1 MNPFKWITGSRKKG
15 APILLSVTPPRTGQ
29 RTMLGVEN
37 LLQSIAVP
45 EPFSLELV
53 GDRDGVRL
61 IVRCL
66 DSQAVRRQI
75 AVHYPQARVELIA
88 AGDDPLSVPEDQ
100 EAWTMTLR
108 SSGPDQVPF
117 RQFRDTDLVDE
128 GSDPMLAL
136 VGALS
141 ALRGGERI
149 VSRLLLRSLGPQWSA
164 AYQQEEIRRSTYRS
178 AATEE
183 ARVNHGEIARLMLHP
198 GADGDEGTRGRRGL
212 AEEIVAPADDGSA
225 APHPASVVP
234 PSRGLSRGPGLIRR
248 FIRGSPRRSGHAPVC
263 PSRRQSRRSSRR
275 RCVDSRR

>member
-15 APILLSVTPPRTGQ
+15 APFLLSVTPPRTGQ

-61 IVRCL
+61 LVRCL
-66 DSQAVRRQI
+66 DSQVVRRQI

-88 AGDDPLSVPEDQ
+88 AGDDPLSVSEDQ

-108 SSGPDQVPF
+108 SSGPDQVPL

-141 ALRGGERI
+141 AFACRGKNR
-149 VSRLLLRSLGPQWSA
+149 
-164 AYQQEEIRRSTYRS
+164 
-178 AATEE
+178 
-183 ARVNHGEIARLMLHP
+183 
-198 GADGDEGTRGRRGL
+198 
-212 AEEIVAPADDGSA
+212 VAPAASFA
-225 APHPASVVP
+225 RPSVVRRL
-234 PSRGLSRGPGLIRR
+234 STGRDSSIYLSQCRNRRGAR
-248 FIRGSPRRSGHAPVC
+248 
-263 PSRRQSRRSSRR
+263 
-275 RCVDSRR
+275 